1 MDDFLSIDNY
11 KLLTNFIIDKTKSK
25 YNMDMDISL
34 YDETIS
40 NLMID
45 LYENNNTNMTK
56 NDANIV
62 IINKINKMIEID
74 LTKLLFE
81 IEDNIPI
88 SQIMNKYEKEYINKN
103 KESVDEQ
110 KIKKKFKKIFER
122 SNEYRMPI
130 IESDL
135 DNKKIYNQMDI
146 DKKKFNDLNAILL
159 SPPKQYSNDLLL
171 PVPNNSI
178 LHTHYL
184 LIDSRDRNYDLYPNT
199 NNYTVNLNHI
209 LKSIYSVELLTAE
222 IPKTEFLIDSHN
234 NVLHFQETQEQV
246 NTNTY
251 YKAIIPPNN
260 YNLYDLATTI
270 RNIMNDVGNSTYT
283 VSYIDN
289 KTKITSDMIG
299 GDNIFNLI
307 FKLNSAQYDYNSQI
321 NIQMP
326 YSIGKILGYES
337 NNLTGDSI
345 YISDNVALYQT
356 EDVIYLNIPE
366 LQNNLVNSTNLKN
379 TNKFT
384 KIPLTVK
391 WGNIAYYTN
400 KKNSTM
406 INIYQPP
413 IHIDKL
419 TIQFQTSNGDLY
431 NFHGLDNSLTFL
443 IKSINYTLDN

>member
-1 MDDFLSIDNY
+1 
-11 KLLTNFIIDKTKSK
+11 
-25 YNMDMDISL
+25 
-34 YDETIS
+34 
-40 NLMID
+40 
-45 LYENNNTNMTK
+45 
-56 NDANIV
+56 
-62 IINKINKMIEID
+62 
-74 LTKLLFE
+74 
-81 IEDNIPI
+81 NIPI

-406 INIYQPP
+406 I
-413 IHIDKL
+413 
-419 TIQFQTSNGDLY
+419 
-431 NFHGLDNSLTFL
+431 
-443 IKSINYTLDN
+443 